1 MTSASVRDAVY
12 GMGNISNV
20 STVKNAESTQ
30 SGGQDFGKIMNQAKD
45 KAKQTVHQSDQ
56 QMTEKKTAPEQK
68 EVTGQ
73 ENKAECK
80 TDKPTAKEEVSEK
93 KPINDAS
100 EKEQNVSEM
109 ESVDEELEAAV
120 EEAVKEIVKEV
131 MQEVEET
138 LEVSEEELLEV
149 MQQLGLQPME
159 LLNPDNMASV
169 MTALTGEDSTIQL
182 VMDEDMYQTLQ
193 DLMQMVDG
201 KTQELLSTTGLSDEE
216 LEAVLDQLKLLI
228 EQQVSKEEG
237 GMQKAK
243 ILPFEQPEPLADTA
257 ELPESGEVPV
267 IIKDNTEINV
277 REAPGME
284 EPGQTAEVVVENT
297 QVEKE
302 AGEKEESSFQ
312 QQQNMQNF
320 QNMTEE
326 ITELAQESKIQ
337 DSEMPNTESILKQL
351 ADFVK
356 IQNGKELTEM
366 ELQLHP
372 ASLGNVRV
380 MLSTKGG
387 IVTAQLTTENEVVK
401 NAIESQVSQLK
412 LNLEE
417 QGIKVEAIEVS
428 VASHQMERNLEQNA
442 GERQNQ
448 EQTDKTNGIHK
459 IRKTS
464 INLNSYENEEELIE
478 DIDDADDA
486 TRIAMEMMAIGG
498 NRMDLLA

>member
-1 MTSASVRDAVY
+1 MTSTSVRDAVY
-12 GMGNISNV
+12 GMGNIANTSAA
-20 STVKNAESTQ
+20 KNTESTQ
-30 SGGQDFGKIMNQAKD
+30 SGELDFGKIMNQVKD
-45 KAKQTVHQSDQ
+45 KTKQTVHQSDK
-56 QMTEKKTAPEQK
+56 QMAEKKAAPEQK
-68 EVTGQ
+68 EMQGQ
-73 ENKAECK
+73 ENKAALK
-80 TDKPTAKEEVSEK
+80 TDKPATKEEVSEK
-93 KPINDAS
+93 KPISDTT
-100 EKEQNVSEM
+100 EKQNVSEA
-109 ESVDEELEAAV
+109 EPVDEELEAAV

-149 MQQLGLQPME
+149 IQQLGLQPMD
-159 LLNPDNMASV
+159 LLNPDNMASI
-169 MTALTGEDSTIQL
+169 MTSLTGEDSTIQL

-193 DLMQMVDG
+193 DLMQMVDE
-201 KTQELLSTTGLSDEE
+201 KTQELLSSTGLSDEE

-228 EQQVSKEEG
+228 EQQVSREEN
-237 GMQKAK
+237 GMQEAK
-243 ILPFEQPEPLADTA
+243 ILPFEQPKPFSDMAEPM
-257 ELPESGEVPV
+257 EEGKVPV
-267 IIKDNTEINV
+267 IIKDDTDNNV
-277 REAPGME
+277 QESPNLE
-284 EPGQTAEVVVENT
+284 KPEKTAEVMVEDT
-297 QVEKE
+297 HVEKE
-302 AGEKEESSFQ
+302 AGEREESSFQ

-320 QNMTEE
+320 QNMNEE
-326 ITELAQESKIQ
+326 IAELAQESKIQ
-337 DSEMPNTESILKQL
+337 DSNLPNTESILKQL

-380 MLSTKGG
+380 ILSTKGG
-387 IVTAQLTTENEVVK
+387 VVTAQLTTENEVVK

-448 EQTDKTNGIHK
+448 EQTDKANGIHK

-478 DIDDADDA
+478 DITDADDA